1 MIFKVNDI
9 EQFQTQKQFIDTA
22 IVPLVQLDFSEQ
34 GIKQSSSATEY
45 LMTLTSFVEQQFRGR
60 LVLIPPFS
68 YTVQTKND
76 NLTMILQEQLL
87 EAGFKSVIFMTCDSA
102 WTQQKES
109 YDIIWLPSIPL
120 ESMDKTVKQRILEE
134 QIKQIIPILTKVWS
148 QNGIN

>member
-34 GIKQSSSATEY
+34 GMKQSSSATEY

-68 YTVQTKND
+68 YTAQTKND

-87 EAGFKSVIFMTCDSA
+87 EAGFKSVIFMTCDSS
-102 WTQQKES
+102 WTLQKES

-148 QNGIN
+148 

>member
-1 MIFKVNDI
+1 VIFKVNDI

-34 GIKQSSSATEY
+34 GMKQSSSATEY

-68 YTVQTKND
+68 YTAQTKND

-87 EAGFKSVIFMTCDSA
+87 EAGFKSVIFMTCDSS
-102 WTQQKES
+102 WTLQKES

-148 QNGIN
+148 